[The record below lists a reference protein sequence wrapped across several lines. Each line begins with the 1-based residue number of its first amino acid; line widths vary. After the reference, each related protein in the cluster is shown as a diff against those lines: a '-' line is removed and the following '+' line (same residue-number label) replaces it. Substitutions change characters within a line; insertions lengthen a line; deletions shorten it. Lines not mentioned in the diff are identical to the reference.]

1 MPLSD
6 DQPHTRTRLPV
17 AEQASYQVSGRQP
30 RPLRTLLAVLVVV
43 TLLVLAIS
51 IANRGKPDPGSG
63 SSSTDRA
70 AGSGGAGG
78 TGGTPAP
85 AQTAA
90 TGQQPVT
97 TSAGGV
103 ANGFPH
109 TDQGAQ
115 SAAANYAVAL
125 GSAEM
130 FRAETRH
137 PLVATV
143 ADPSVTPQL
152 QERLDKAFGPETVT
166 GFGLDAQGKAPK
178 GLTFV
183 SRSVPVGTRTTNS
196 ADTATKVEVWCT
208 GLVGLAGANSTNP
221 VSENWYTLTV
231 TMRWSGSDWKL
242 TDFSRVA
249 GPAPVPGDQQA
260 ATAEDITNAVQQFGG
275 FRYAR

>member
-17 AEQASYQVSGRQP
+17 AEQSSHQMSGRQP

-51 IANRGKPDPGSG
+51 VANRGKPDPGTGRSQT
-63 SSSTDRA
+63 SAD
-70 AGSGGAGG
+70 GAGADSDG
-78 TGGTPAP
+78 KGGPAP
-85 AQTAA
+85 ANTAA
-90 TGQQPVT
+90 TGREPVT
-97 TSAGGV
+97 TTSGGV
-103 ANGFPH
+103 ASGFPH

-125 GSAEM
+125 GGAEM
-130 FRAETRH
+130 FRADSRH
-137 PLVATV
+137 ALVATV
-143 ADPSVTPQL
+143 TDPSVTPQL
-152 QERLDKAFGPETVT
+152 QERLDKAFGPETVA

-178 GLTFV
+178 GLTLV

-208 GLVGLAGANSTNP
+208 GLVGLAGANSIKP
-221 VSENWYTLTV
+221 VTENWYTLTV

-242 TDFSRVA
+242 TDFSRAA

>member
-17 AEQASYQVSGRQP
+17 AEQSSYQVTGRQP

-51 IANRGKPDPGSG
+51 IANRGKPDPGG
-63 SSSTDRA
+63 SSASADGAAA
-70 AGSGGAGG
+70 AGGS
-78 TGGTPAP
+78 PAP

-97 TSAGGV
+97 TTAGGV

-208 GLVGLAGANSTNP
+208 GLYGLAGESSTKP
-221 VSENWYTLTV
+221 VSQDWYTLTV
-231 TMRWSGSDWKL
+231 TMRWTGSDWKV
-242 TDFSRVA
+242 TDFSRA
-249 GPAPVPGDQQA
+249 SGPAPVPGDQQA
-260 ATAEDITNAVQQFGG
+260 ATAEDITNAVRQFGG